1 MAIVYMHHIIAV
13 LPAVDKLI
21 VMKRAAGQIQNV
33 HPGGLGYGIGG
44 ITGNILNL
52 YAALLTKLHINIVYA
67 GPGFTDQFEFWS
79 GIKESLVYNYL
90 IKARYIC
97 VPDSFTG
104 LLGG

>member
-1 MAIVYMHHIIAV
+1 M
-13 LPAVDKLI
+13 
-21 VMKRAAGQIQNV
+21 
-33 HPGGLGYGIGG
+33 HPGRLGNGISG
-44 ITGNILNL
+44 ITGDILNQ
-52 YAALLTKLHINIVYA
+52 YAALLTKPHINIVYA
-67 GPGFTDQFEFWS
+67 GSGFTDEFQFRS